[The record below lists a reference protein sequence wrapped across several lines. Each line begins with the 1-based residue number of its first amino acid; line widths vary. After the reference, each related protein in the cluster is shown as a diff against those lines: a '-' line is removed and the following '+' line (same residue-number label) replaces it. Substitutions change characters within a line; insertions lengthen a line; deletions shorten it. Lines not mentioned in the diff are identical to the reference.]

1 MSFDATWRI
10 ALETTA
16 APGSLNASLVT
27 ELSGL
32 DAEAKRLRKIG
43 QNPIDDLRPKVDAL
57 RASVSRVR
65 AETIA
70 KGRDRLDQYRT
81 EWSARRDKNATA
93 VLMRQNYA
101 RLRVAAMDDTGI
113 EALTMSYLNGA
124 DLDLPTLR
132 ELQARARTTGD
143 LEHLVDTL
151 RSEMTDRHAN
161 SPWISESEDALQL
174 VAEIDRLESTPPG
187 SVAIDADGVRIVAK
201 IADLVDYD
209 GELSQPA

>member
-70 KGRDRLDQYRT
+70 KGRDRLDQYRP
-81 EWSARRDKNATA
+81 
-93 VLMRQNYA
+93 
-101 RLRVAAMDDTGI
+101 
-113 EALTMSYLNGA
+113 NGA
-124 DLDLPTLR
+124 LAETRTPPPSSC
-132 ELQARARTTGD
+132 ARTT
-143 LEHLVDTL
+143 LV
-151 RSEMTDRHAN
+151 SA
-161 SPWISESEDALQL
+161 SPLW
-174 VAEIDRLESTPPG
+174 TTPG
-187 SVAIDADGVRIVAK
+187 SRR
-201 IADLVDYD
+201 
-209 GELSQPA
+209 

>member
-1 MSFDATWRI
+1 MAFDATWRI
-10 ALETTA
+10 ALETNAKT
-16 APGSLNASLVT
+16 GSLNAAIVT
-27 ELSGL
+27 ELSGI
-32 DAEAKRLRKIG
+32 DADAAQIRKTG
-43 QNPIDDLRPKVDAL
+43 RNAREELQPKVDAL
-57 RASVSRVR
+57 RASASRVR
-65 AETIA
+65 VETID
-70 KGRDRLDQYRT
+70 KGQIRLDQYRT
-81 EWSARRDKNATA
+81 EWNHRREKSASAEI
-93 VLMRQNYA
+93 MRQNDA

-151 RSEMTDRHAN
+151 RSEMTDRHAD

-187 SVAIDADGVRIVAK
+187 SVTIDADDVRIVAQ